1 MTTLIIAIVGAV
13 TAASVAANIL
23 VERRYR
29 K

>member
-13 TAASVAANIL
+13 TAASVAANI
-23 VERRYR
+23 VSERRYR